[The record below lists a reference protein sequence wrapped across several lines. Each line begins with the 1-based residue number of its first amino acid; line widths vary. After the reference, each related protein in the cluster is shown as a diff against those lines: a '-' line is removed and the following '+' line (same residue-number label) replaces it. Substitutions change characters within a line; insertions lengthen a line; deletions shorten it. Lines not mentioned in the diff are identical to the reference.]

1 LLTANAAQA
10 EADRA
15 STRAVLLIVALGL
28 AARTALAG
36 LAPITTDEA
45 YYVDWARH
53 LAPGYLDHPPLVA
66 WLVAGPLGTFGRHVL
81 AVRLPSLLL
90 QAGTTL
96 LAASLARAWAGA
108 GAAVLAAALLQ
119 VAPVFSVGALL
130 ATPDAPLAFA
140 WSGALWAVDRALRG
154 DRRLFLLAG
163 AFLGMAALSK
173 LTGGLLAAGLLAAL
187 VATRDGRRALATP
200 WPWLGAAAALLLA
213 SPMLLWNAAR
223 GWPSLAFQLRHGLS
237 GRSFSWARLAQS
249 VGAQAAYVSPVVLVL
264 AAGAAWRALR
274 AGVRQPAARLA
285 AALTALPVAAF
296 FSLSAAR
303 TPGALPHWPAPAWL
317 SALLLLAAAGTRWAR
332 LALWSGGA
340 LVAALVLAV
349 ALPLPWASPLDEARG
364 WEEALQ
370 AAHRLAPGARL
381 ATTHWMAV
389 GHLGWYADEPLAY
402 VSDRVAGPS
411 FYAPPPPDARPLL
424 VVAPEGLG
432 PDRAKLEALLGP
444 LAEEGELA
452 ATWRGRVVRRY
463 RFYMAG
469 ADPRRAS
476 NAPAP

>member
-1 LLTANAAQA
+1 
-10 EADRA
+10 
-15 STRAVLLIVALGL
+15 V
-28 AARTALAG
+28 
-36 LAPITTDEA
+36 
-45 YYVDWARH
+45 
-53 LAPGYLDHPPLVA
+53 
-66 WLVAGPLGTFGRHVL
+66 
-81 AVRLPSLLL
+81 
-90 QAGTTL
+90 
-96 LAASLARAWAGA
+96 
-108 GAAVLAAALLQ
+108 
-119 VAPVFSVGALL
+119 
-130 ATPDAPLAFA
+130 
-140 WSGALWAVDRALRG
+140 
-154 DRRLFLLAG
+154 
-163 AFLGMAALSK
+163 
-173 LTGGLLAAGLLAAL
+173 
-187 VATRDGRRALATP
+187 
-200 WPWLGAAAALLLA
+200 
-213 SPMLLWNAAR
+213 
-223 GWPSLAFQLRHGLS
+223 
-237 GRSFSWARLAQS
+237 QS

-317 SALLLLAAAGTRWAR
+317 SALLLLASAGTRWAR

-349 ALPLPWASPLDEARG
+349 ALPLPWASPLDELRG
-364 WEEALQ
+364 WDEALQ
-370 AAHRLAPGARL
+370 SARRLAPGARL

-463 RFYMAG
+463 RFYMARADLPRDPG
-469 ADPRRAS
+469 AS
-476 NAPAP
+476 AP